1 MFSGARVSGNPKQNK
16 VLKGGAPVQGGGV
29 PGCLGGLRGE
39 RVKKKKKKIR
49 VRENEAGF
57 IGEG

>member
-1 MFSGARVSGNPKQNK
+1 MFSGARVSRNPKQNK

-39 RVKKKKKKIR
+39 RVKKKKIR

>member
-1 MFSGARVSGNPKQNK
+1 MFSGARVSGNPTQNK

-39 RVKKKKKKIR
+39 GIKKKKKNR